1 MFGNHSNTRTLP
13 LPTKKSSGQ
22 NSPMTER
29 AVDDRL
35 SSFDQSTSSTVTLTD
50 HTVNKAVSPVV
61 PPEHTSTPINAGST
75 DVADYGK
82 SSKSKGHRRTRS
94 LERGFNTSVKL
105 YDNSGLPI
113 PKRM

>member
-1 MFGNHSNTRTLP
+1 MFGNHSNARSLQ
-13 LPTKKSSGQ
+13 LPTKKTSGQ

-29 AVDDRL
+29 AMDDRL
-35 SSFDQSTSSTVTLTD
+35 SFDQSTSSTITLTD
-50 HTVNKAVSPVV
+50 QGVNKAVTPAA
-61 PPEHTSTPINAGST
+61 PPEHTSTPITAGST
-75 DVADYGK
+75 DVADFGK
-82 SSKSKGHRRTRS
+82 SSKGKGHRRTRS